1 MARSKPAPRLL
12 KGKHDGQRTTWVNVS
27 AAWYNVRAGTSEGQI
42 MIAADETFD
51 GTWPHPARFCTASG
65 FRQHYVDL
73 GSGRPVVLLH
83 GQPTWGYIYRRFIAP
98 LAGSHRVII
107 PDHMGF
113 GKSETPDDREYTLS
127 THVANLTS
135 LIETLDLR
143 DITLVM
149 QDWGGP
155 IGIGFAVRH
164 AARIHSLVFMNTVCG
179 YGTSGRRDLPNP
191 IETPWFRWI
200 REGLP
205 TGRTEAV
212 LSNLGSTIL
221 SVMQIVGLER
231 LDRVDPTFIRAYGA
245 PFPTPADCK
254 GAIEFPLDLA
264 LGRIRDFVRAGVA
277 GVPALKDKPAIL
289 IEGMLDRAIPPALAI
304 ADFRGLWPEGTVIEV
319 PAAGH
324 YIQEDSPEVAIAAI
338 QAFLGTI

>member
-1 MARSKPAPRLL
+1 MKRGL
-12 KGKHDGQRTTWVNVS
+12 
-27 AAWYNVRAGTSEGQI
+27 I
-42 MIAADETFD
+42 MIEAEETFD
-51 GTWPHPARFCTASG
+51 GTWPFSARFSSTSG
-65 FRQHYVDL
+65 FLQHYVDE
-73 GSGRPVVLLH
+73 GVGRPVVLLH

-98 LAGSHRVII
+98 LARSHRVVV

-113 GKSETPDDREYTLS
+113 GKSQTPPDRTYTLS
-127 THVANLTS
+127 THVANLTR
-135 LIETLDLR
+135 LIEALDLR

-155 IGIGFAVRH
+155 IGIGYAVRH
-164 AARIHSLVFMNTVCG
+164 PERVHSLVLMNTVCG
-179 YGTSGRRDLPNP
+179 YGTAGRRDLPNP
-191 IETPWFRWI
+191 IDTPWFRWI

-264 LGRIRDFVRAGVA
+264 LGRVRDFVRQGLPGVA
-277 GVPALKDKPAIL
+277 ALKAKPAIM
-289 IEGMLDRAIPPALAI
+289 IEGMLDRAIPPALAV
-304 ADFRGLWPEGTVIEV
+304 ADFKGLWPEGTVIEV
-319 PAAGH
+319 PGAGH
-324 YIQEDSPEVAIAAI
+324 YIQEDAPEVALAAI
-338 QAFLGTI
+338 QVFLGIIG